1 MSTATK
7 PSFNYESFDR
17 QMEGFLSM
25 SYLMIDEWDECTSEE
40 MTSDLYSL
48 CIKGARLCNMIDADL
63 ALQQQDLTQSRHG
76 KNQDYYLRLNEI
88 MRPLSELIFKA
99 MDEMKQQKT
108 LKRLGASEVQ
118 MDFSLL
124 MPKLQDLLSP
134 TTEEN
139 ARSKEAFAL
148 LPMLFNAIE
157 NELGLMSIS
166 QLPWELSVLN
176 LFKYFA
182 SICLLL
188 FHFQSLAKM
197 TDEEVNSEEA
207 GRILTGLVQGYVDS
221 EKGQEELRKF
231 IAVMKYEHDGQ
242 SLSATELM
250 AERRQL
256 IKLVPSAFQTCFM
269 ENIDDMSA
277 LAMSIVSIRPLP
289 NEDDFETLLSVV
301 AKYQWISERLYEH
314 DHPESISP
322 EIFNEVF
329 HTSKNG
335 KPVNMK
341 RLRKVIEKMI
351 GMIDKKNHW
360 FCIYS
365 VLKYRNYIKD
375 PVATHFA
382 QQMQHHDWF
391 PNLPKHLH
399 FSGETLTEYNGYLND
414 NTYPTW
420 NKERYEIFRLGKGKK
435 KWSPT
440 LWLKFQRLCYELDE
454 CLVDSKPDR
463 W

>member
-1 MSTATK
+1 MNPSTLTN
-7 PSFNYESFDR
+7 FNYESFDR
-17 QMEGFLSM
+17 LMAEFLNM
-25 SYLMIDEWDECTSEE
+25 SYLLIDEWDDCTSEE
-40 MTSDLYSL
+40 MTLDLHSL
-48 CIKGARLCNMIDADL
+48 CIKGARLCNMIDTDL

-88 MRPLSELIFKA
+88 MKPLSELIFKA
-99 MDEMKQQKT
+99 MGEMKQQKT
-108 LKRLGASEVQ
+108 LKRPKASELQ

-139 ARSKEAFAL
+139 AHSREAFAL
-148 LPMLFNAIE
+148 LPELFNVVE
-157 NELGLMSIS
+157 NELGLKSIS
-166 QLPWELSVLN
+166 QIPTELSMLN

-182 SICLLL
+182 SISLLL
-188 FHFQSLAKM
+188 FHFQSLAQM

-231 IAVMKYEHDGQ
+231 VAVMRYENGG
-242 SLSATELM
+242 LLPSAGELM
-250 AERRQL
+250 TERRQL
-256 IKLVPSAFQTCFM
+256 VKLVPSVFQTCFM
-269 ENIDDMSA
+269 ENIDDMCA

-289 NEDDFETLLSVV
+289 EEDDFETLLSVI

-314 DHPESISP
+314 EHPEIIRP
-322 EIFNEVF
+322 EVFNEVF

-341 RLRKVIEKMI
+341 YLRKVIKKMV
-351 GMIDKKNHW
+351 GMIEKKNHW

-382 QQMQHHDWF
+382 QQMQHPNWF
-391 PNLPKHLH
+391 PHLPEHLR
-399 FSGETLTEYNGYLND
+399 FTGETLTEYNGYLND

-435 KWSPT
+435 KWSPS

-454 CLVDSKPDR
+454 CFDED
-463 W
+463 

>member
-1 MSTATK
+1 
-7 PSFNYESFDR
+7 
-17 QMEGFLSM
+17 
-25 SYLMIDEWDECTSEE
+25 
-40 MTSDLYSL
+40 
-48 CIKGARLCNMIDADL
+48 
-63 ALQQQDLTQSRHG
+63 
-76 KNQDYYLRLNEI
+76 
-88 MRPLSELIFKA
+88 
-99 MDEMKQQKT
+99 
-108 LKRLGASEVQ
+108 
-118 MDFSLL
+118 
-124 MPKLQDLLSP
+124 
-134 TTEEN
+134 
-139 ARSKEAFAL
+139 
-148 LPMLFNAIE
+148 
-157 NELGLMSIS
+157 
-166 QLPWELSVLN
+166 
-176 LFKYFA
+176 
-182 SICLLL
+182 
-188 FHFQSLAKM
+188 
-197 TDEEVNSEEA
+197 
-207 GRILTGLVQGYVDS
+207 
-221 EKGQEELRKF
+221 
-231 IAVMKYEHDGQ
+231 
-242 SLSATELM
+242 
-250 AERRQL
+250 
-256 IKLVPSAFQTCFM
+256 M